1 MKSGISISETRGGG
15 ELSFKAPLVA
25 AIAIVACLTF
35 ALIPVADDV
44 EGATATTLPD
54 AVNGVITLTS
64 NVELEKSYTITEDLT
79 IDLAGF
85 DINFDG
91 DKALNVTADN
101 VDLAIRDST
110 GRGSITVSG
119 HAITSVKNE
128 NCTLTIEGGTYSGS
142 FAIIWYQKANTADT
156 TQSEVSISNATIIG
170 TTAGLWVSNGP
181 HKSVELD
188 DTSIISENIGFYC
201 GTVSNTVIN
210 NSVIDAVGTAIE
222 LKSGALTINDSVINS
237 GSYYI
242 GNTIS
247 SSGSGSTES
256 TIAINSG
263 YCKNNKTTEVSL
275 TINNSEVTN
284 SAENSYPIVVTEG
297 VKLDGS
303 NVALTA
309 DFIVNWPGNTD
320 KVKTIYLKDANDPA
334 TSDDGLIVV
343 NGIAYIPDAKRLT
356 EALNTNGLNGLIIDK
371 EILLNG
377 TVAFGENKAEFTNV
391 LTKSIVKLLEGSIV
405 MSGEFETNMAG
416 STITVTGDAKVSG
429 SLGAG
434 IAVRVA
440 AGSTLTV
447 PAGESLDILGSVE
460 VLEGA
465 RMVINGAATG
475 TITGDGSI
483 EASEDADLSGVDTD
497 IRVDVIVE
505 TPDFIPFPD
514 NRDDGAIEYTP
525 SEPASDDESSKVLAC
540 AAAAVVAAIIAVYLM
555 YDMRR
560 P

>member
-1 MKSGISISETRGGG
+1 M
-15 ELSFKAPLVA
+15 SFKAPLVA

-35 ALIPVADDV
+35 ALVPVADEV
-44 EGATATTLPD
+44 EGAGATTLPN

-64 NVELEKSYTITEDLT
+64 DVELKESYTIAQDLT

-85 DINFDG
+85 NINYDNS
-91 DKALNVTADN
+91 KALNVIADN
-101 VDLAIRDST
+101 VDLVIKDST
-110 GRGSITVSG
+110 GRGSITATG
-119 HAITSVKNE
+119 SVIFSEKKTKD
-128 NCTLTIEGGTYSGS
+128 CTLTIEGGTYSGS
-142 FAIIWYQKANTADT
+142 NGVVWYQIHNAEGI
-156 TQSEVSISNATIIG
+156 TQSQVSISNAAFIG
-170 TTAGLWVSNGP
+170 SNSGLWISNGP
-181 HKSVELD
+181 HKSVSLD
-188 DTSIISENIGFYC
+188 NVSITSDKIGFYC
-201 GTVSNTVIN
+201 GTVKNTVIN
-210 NSVIDAVGTAIE
+210 NSVIDAVDTAVEI
-222 LKSGALTINDSVINS
+222 KSGSVTINNS
-237 GSYYI
+237 RISSDLYVEGDNI
-242 GNTIS
+242 GNGE
-247 SSGSGSTES
+247 SGGAES
-256 TIAINSG
+256 TITVNGG
-263 YCKNNKTTEVSL
+263 YCRVNKTSEVSL
-275 TINNSEVTN
+275 TINNSEITN
-284 SAENSYPIVVTEG
+284 SVEGSYPIVVTEG
-297 VKLDGS
+297 VTLDES
-303 NVALTA
+303 NAAITA
-309 DFIVNWPGNTD
+309 DLTVDWPGNSD
-320 KVKTIYLKDANDPA
+320 KVKAIYLTAENAPDV
-334 TSDDGLIVV
+334 SDDGLIIV
-343 NGIAYIPDAKRLT
+343 NGIAYIPDAKRLA
-356 EALNTNGLNGLIIDK
+356 EALDTSGLKGLIIDK

-377 TVAFGENKAEFTNV
+377 IVAFGENSAEFTNV

-405 MSGEFETNMAG
+405 MSGEFETDTAG

-447 PAGESLDILGSVE
+447 PAGESLDIQGSVE

-465 RMVINGAATG
+465 KMVINGAATG

-525 SEPASDDESSKVLAC
+525 SESASDDESSKVLAC

>member
-1 MKSGISISETRGGG
+1 M
-15 ELSFKAPLVA
+15 SFKAPLVA

-35 ALIPVADDV
+35 VLVPIADEV
-44 EGATATTLPD
+44 EGADATTLPD

-64 NVELEKSYTITEDLT
+64 DVELKDSYAIAQDLT

-101 VDLAIRDST
+101 VDLVIRDST
-110 GRGSITVSG
+110 GRS
-119 HAITSVKNE
+119 SVTADGGVIISLKNE
-128 NCTLTIEGGTYSGS
+128 DCTLTIDGGTYSGENCVV
-142 FAIIWYQKANTADT
+142 WYQKQNTADT
-156 TQSEVSISNATIIG
+156 TQSQVSIRDATLIG
-170 TTAGLWVSNGP
+170 SYSGLWVSNGP
-181 HKSVELD
+181 HKSVSLD
-188 DTSIISENIGFYC
+188 NVSITSESIGFYC
-201 GTVSNTVIN
+201 GTVKKTEIN
-210 NSVIDAVGTAIE
+210 NSIIDAVGTAIE
-222 LKSGALTINDSVINS
+222 LKSGALTINDSIINS
-237 GSYYI
+237 DSYYI
-242 GNTIS
+242 GDKIS
-247 SSGSGSTES
+247 NGSSGSTES

-263 YCKNNKTTEVSL
+263 YCNINKTTEVSL
-275 TINNSEVTN
+275 TINNSEITN
-284 SAENSYPIVVTEG
+284 SAENSYPVVVTEG
-297 VKLDGS
+297 VNLDNS
-303 NVALTA
+303 STALTA
-309 DFIVNWPGNTD
+309 DITVNWPGNTD

-343 NGIAYIPDAKRLT
+343 NGIAYIPDAKRLA
-356 EALNTNGLNGLIIDK
+356 EALDTNSLKGLIIDNGL
-371 EILLNG
+371 LLNG
-377 TVAFGENKAEFTNV
+377 TVAFGENKAEFTNI
-391 LTKSIVKLLEGSIV
+391 LTKSIVRLLEGSIV
-405 MSGEFETNMAG
+405 MSGEFETDTEG

-460 VLEGA
+460 VLDGA
-465 RMVINGAATG
+465 KMVINGAATG

-525 SEPASDDESSKVLAC
+525 SESASDDESSKVLAC